1 MNWEISITYPS
12 STSFVSPKFAMLATI
27 AHAHAHKQTHTHT
40 HRRAGLNLSHLRVRC
55 DSCAWRLCKRG
66 RRWVWAVQSAR
77 ALSSS
82 HLHADNKHTAA
93 VTHTHTL
100 IHTHTHTPHIHP
112 PFSSPIHIQSIHIR
126 LVICG
131 CLFFT
136 SPPYW
141 ERKDACTWINPSECR
156 NVSITTRRWNKQ
168 CRQSKR
174 GGA

>member
-77 ALSSS
+77 AQSSS

-100 IHTHTHTPHIHP
+100 IHTHTHTSHP
-112 PFSSPIHIQSIHIR
+112 PAVLFTDPHTVYTHTISDMWMFVFYFSPLLR
-126 LVICG
+126 KKG
-131 CLFFT
+131 CVHVN
-136 SPPYW
+136 
-141 ERKDACTWINPSECR
+141 KSEW
-156 NVSITTRRWNKQ
+156 V
-168 CRQSKR
+168 
-174 GGA
+174 